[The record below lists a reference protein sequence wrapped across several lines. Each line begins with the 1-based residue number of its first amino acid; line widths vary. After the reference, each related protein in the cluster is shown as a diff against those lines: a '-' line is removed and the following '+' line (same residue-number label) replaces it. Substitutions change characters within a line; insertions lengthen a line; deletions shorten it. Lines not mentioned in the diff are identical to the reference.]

1 MKYIIV
7 TALEDEAQGLEEYA
21 PVIHTGIGKVNATI
35 KLYDAILK
43 YQPDLV
49 LNYGTAGGLADLVGL
64 HKVAHF
70 VQIDMDVR
78 ALEFPRGV
86 TPLTGE
92 VLPVK
97 TGIVLGTSDSFIT
110 NAEKQLEGL
119 EIEIDL
125 VDMEGYALKKVCEHH
140 GVQFEAYKF
149 ISDDANE
156 EAGEDWKD
164 SVKDGTHLFIQL
176 LEKQFLKSKLL

>member
-1 MKYIIV
+1 M
-7 TALEDEAQGLEEYA
+7 
-21 PVIHTGIGKVNATI
+21 
-35 KLYDAILK
+35 
-43 YQPDLV
+43 
-49 LNYGTAGGLADLVGL
+49 
-64 HKVAHF
+64 
-70 VQIDMDVR
+70 
-78 ALEFPRGV
+78 
-86 TPLTGE
+86 
-92 VLPVK
+92 PVK

-110 NAEKQLEGL
+110 SAEKQLEGL

-140 GVQFEAYKF
+140 GVQFEAFKF